1 MYKQNIKANRLLASK
16 ISHFLFRIISFII
29 ISFISAYAFFLT
41 LSFIFLKIKTKEIL
55 NFETMYTLLTQQ
67 RKLKH
72 TVQT

>member
-29 ISFISAYAFFLT
+29 ISFQPLFFLT